1 MSIVLNSITTSRQL
15 VCGSDCWSISVNTPS
30 WNSNA
35 SSDDRIQKIRV
46 IRVIR
51 VIRGLFQSNRSRQ
64 IRRDA
69 NHRFWYKPAPFNHG
83 IRRPPMR
90 TILCLA
96 LCVGVLAAVGVIH
109 FRKSGDRV
117 NVTIDTG
124 ELRERTEDL
133 IDAVKDS
140 ISDDNDSR
148 EYDRDRDSFD
158 ERIDEVR

>member
-1 MSIVLNSITTSRQL
+1 
-15 VCGSDCWSISVNTPS
+15 
-30 WNSNA
+30 
-35 SSDDRIQKIRV
+35 
-46 IRVIR
+46 
-51 VIRGLFQSNRSRQ
+51 
-64 IRRDA
+64 
-69 NHRFWYKPAPFNHG
+69 
-83 IRRPPMR
+83 MR

-140 ISDDNDSR
+140 ISDEGDSR

-158 ERIDEVR
+158 ERIDDARDEVRDAVDAFEERGSELLDHTRRTFREHRDR